1 MKRTGILL
9 LCLQLVSL
17 SFSQAVKAEAPT
29 QVSKPPLIVRN
40 FENKNGP
47 RVDSQWNFLRQ
58 PEGPSNDPISNGV
71 IRRLEQALI
80 GTGQFNVSSH
90 KAAPEPKPVYR
101 GLAQEKPSTTDV
113 PLAKTLPF
121 IVRGDVSFSDDHI
134 TIVVRLVDPQTNK
147 VIKATTVEGR
157 PEDISRLTAL
167 SGSPEERAVQV
178 AIDKAVASIQ
188 GALLQWVVVKVFIMK
203 VRQEPSVQSVPL
215 ATVRQGERLQKIEE
229 DGEWVRVQ
237 LQNGE
242 TGWVPFELVEA
253 SY

>member
-1 MKRTGILL
+1 MKRASILL
-9 LCLQLVSL
+9 LSLQLVSL
-17 SFSQAVKAEAPT
+17 FLTQAVKAEAPAR
-29 QVSKPPLIVRN
+29 VDKPPLIVWN

-47 RVDSQWNFLRQ
+47 MVASQWNFLRRS
-58 PEGPSNDPISNGV
+58 EGPSADPISNGV
-71 IRRLEQALI
+71 MQRLEQALLA
-80 GTGQFNVSSH
+80 TGQFAVSTSE
-90 KAAPEPKPVYR
+90 ADSTPKPVYR
-101 GLAQEKPSTTDV
+101 GLAQEEQSPTNGTSS
-113 PLAKTLPF
+113 KTFPF

-147 VIKATTVEGR
+147 VIKATTVEGK
-157 PEDISRLTAL
+157 PEDITRLTAL

-188 GALLQWVVVKVFIMK
+188 GALLQWVTVKVFIMK

-237 LQNGE
+237 LHNGE